1 MRLFYLG
8 HLNRSASVKKL
19 IKTLK
24 NIWSIEELRSK
35 ILFTLALIFV
45 YRIGAHIVLPG
56 INPDTIGASMQK
68 SKGGILGLID
78 AFAGGAFSQASIFAL
93 GIMPYI
99 SASIFMQLMTVLV
112 PQMQK
117 LQKEGDSGRKKINQ
131 WTRYLTVAV
140 TIVQASAYVT
150 YLNEMTKSSGR
161 IPGFEPYFWYTTV
174 IVLTAGTLF
183 VMWLGEKIT
192 DKGLGNGTSLIIMV
206 GILARL
212 PQSIAQEFVS
222 KSAGAAGGGILIFI
236 IEVFILIAIILGCI
250 LLIQGTRK
258 IALNYAKQIAGGN
271 RQFTGARQF
280 LPIKVNSAGVMPI
293 IFAQAIMFLPTL
305 FSYSNSDTAKGIG
318 KVFSDHTNIWYMV
331 VYATVVIGFTFL
343 YTALIFNPKQIADNL
358 KQNNGFIPGVKPGQP
373 TADYIGAVMDKVTLP
388 GAVLLAFVGILPGI
402 AQLLGVTQGFANF
415 FGGTSLLIMVGVILD
430 TLQQIE
436 TQLLMR
442 QYDGLMKS
450 GRIQGRQ
457 TLTQASV

>member
-1 MRLFYLG
+1 M
-8 HLNRSASVKKL
+8 KKL
-19 IKTLK
+19 IQTLK

-35 ILFTLALIFV
+35 ILFTLLLIAI
-45 YRIGAHIVLPG
+45 YRIGSHIVLPG
-56 INPDTIGASMQK
+56 IDPVKLELSAGEGS
-68 SKGGILGLID
+68 GILDLINT
-78 AFAGGAFSQASIFAL
+78 FAGGAFNMASIFAL

-112 PQMQK
+112 PKFQK
-117 LQKEGDSGRKKINQ
+117 MQKEGDSGRKKINQ
-131 WTRYLTVAV
+131 YTRYLTVLV
-140 TIVQASAYVT
+140 TLVQASAYIG
-150 YLNEMTKSSGR
+150 YLYQTSAGAI
-161 IPGFEPYFWYTTV
+161 IPTFEPFFKYSTV
-174 IVLTAGTLF
+174 IILTAGTLF

-192 DKGLGNGTSLIIMV
+192 DKGLGNGVSLIIMI

-212 PQSIAQEFVS
+212 PQSFTQELVA
-222 KSAGAAGGGILIFI
+222 KSTRTGNILIFI
-236 IEVFILIAIILGCI
+236 VEIAVLIAIILGCI
-250 LLIQGTRK
+250 LLIQGVRK
-258 IALNYAKQIAGGN
+258 VPVNYAKQIVGN
-271 RQFTGARQF
+271 RQFGGARQF
-280 LPIKVNSAGVMPI
+280 LPLKVNSAGVMPI

-305 FSYSNSDTAKGIG
+305 FTLGQANEISRMFT
-318 KVFSDHTNIWYMV
+318 DHRNLWYMLIYSV
-331 VYATVVIGFTFL
+331 VVIGFTFL

-373 TADYIGAVMDKVTLP
+373 TADYIGSVMDKITFP
-388 GAVLLAFVGILPGI
+388 GAIFLAFIGILPGI
-402 AQLLGVTQGFANF
+402 AQLTFNMTQSFSTF

-457 TLTQASV
+457 ATSAVQY

>member
-1 MRLFYLG
+1 
-8 HLNRSASVKKL
+8 VKKI

-24 NIWSIEELRSK
+24 NIWSIEDLRSK
-35 ILFTLALIFV
+35 ILYTLILIFI
-45 YRIGAHIVLPG
+45 YRVGAHIVLPG
-56 INPDTIGASMQK
+56 IDPDTISQQMES
-68 SKGGILGLID
+68 SKKGILGMID
-78 AFAGGAFSQASIFAL
+78 TFAGGAFSQASIFAL

-117 LQKEGDSGRKKINQ
+117 IQKEGDSGRKKINQ

-140 TIVQASAYVT
+140 TLVQASAYVT
-150 YLNEMTKSSGR
+150 YLNEMTRGGGMIEAYR
-161 IPGFEPYFWYTTV
+161 PYFWLSTV
-174 IVLTAGTLF
+174 VVLTSGTLF

-192 DKGLGNGTSLIIMV
+192 DRGLGNGTSLIIMI

-212 PQSIAQEFVS
+212 PQSFMQELTN
-222 KSAGAAGGGILIFI
+222 KSIRPGDILLFI
-236 IEVFILIAIILGCI
+236 IEIVILIAIILGCI

-258 IALNYAKQIAGGN
+258 ITLNYAKQIAGGN

-305 FSYSNSDTAKGIG
+305 FSYSNSDTAQGIG
-318 KVFSDHTNIWYMV
+318 RIFSDPQNFWYML

-343 YTALIFNPKQIADNL
+343 YTALIFNPKQIAENL
-358 KQNNGFIPGVKPGQP
+358 KQSNGFIPGVKPGQP

-402 AQLLGVTQGFANF
+402 AQLMGVTQGFATF
-415 FGGTSLLIMVGVILD
+415 FGGTSLLIMVGVVLD

-457 TLTQASV
+457 SLSQASV

>member
-1 MRLFYLG
+1 M
-8 HLNRSASVKKL
+8 KKL
-19 IKTLK
+19 IQTLK

-35 ILFTLALIFV
+35 IIFTLVMILV
-45 YRIGAHIVLPG
+45 YRLGSHIVLPG
-56 INPDTIGASMQK
+56 IDPVKLELNKAQG
-68 SKGGILGLID
+68 GNGILDLINT
-78 AFAGGAFSQASIFAL
+78 FAGGAFNMASIFAL

-112 PQMQK
+112 PKFQK
-117 LQKEGDSGRKKINQ
+117 MQKEGESGRKKINQ
-131 WTRYLTVAV
+131 YTRYLTVAV
-140 TIVQASAYVT
+140 TIVQASAYVG
-150 YLNEMTKSSGR
+150 YLNQTSGAA
-161 IPGFEPYFWYTTV
+161 IMPGFTNYFTLSTI

-183 VMWLGEKIT
+183 VMWMGEKIT
-192 DKGLGNGTSLIIMV
+192 DKGLGNGTSLIIMI

-212 PQSIAQEFVS
+212 PQSFIQELTA
-222 KSAGAAGGGILIFI
+222 KSTRAGLILVFI
-236 IEVFILIAIILGCI
+236 VEIGILIAIILGCI
-250 LLIQGTRK
+250 MLIQGVRK
-258 IALNYAKQIAGGN
+258 VPVNYAKQIVGN
-271 RQFTGARQF
+271 RQFGGARQF
-280 LPIKVNSAGVMPI
+280 LPLKVNGAGVMPI

-305 FSYSNSDTAKGIG
+305 FTLGKGPNEISRM
-318 KVFSDHTNIWYMV
+318 FTDHQNLWYMV
-331 VYATVVIGFTFL
+331 IYSVVVIGFTFL

-373 TADYIGAVMDKVTLP
+373 TADYIGSVMDKITFP
-388 GAVLLAFVGILPGI
+388 GAILLALVGILPGI
-402 AQLLGVTQGFANF
+402 AQRLGVTQGFSSF

-457 TLTQASV
+457 TSSAVQL